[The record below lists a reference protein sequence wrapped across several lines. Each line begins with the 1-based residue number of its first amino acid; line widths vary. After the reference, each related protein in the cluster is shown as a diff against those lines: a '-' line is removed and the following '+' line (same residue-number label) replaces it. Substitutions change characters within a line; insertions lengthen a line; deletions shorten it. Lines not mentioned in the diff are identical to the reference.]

1 MKKFISFLITLTL
14 ILSLYPVSLL
24 GAKAP
29 SNKITTTVT
38 GFKTPS
44 TVDARN
50 EKGKYLILN
59 EDGTYGG
66 SLNDALYGKGAPLNG
81 KYDVDNS
88 DYYYNG
94 DYYNM
99 KSNYTIDKEGETVY
113 QRYIFPNFSPY
124 QQTMQD
130 TSGIACIVMILNY
143 LGYDVSEYSELY
155 LLKKYEELN
164 GKTVYG
170 NGTTPDGL
178 VNLVNSLS
186 LNGVT
191 ANATEIDKTL
201 FKIGTNTDYAGV
213 MPIFR
218 NCIKEGKFLVMR
230 YQSPNGYGYKVLIGH
245 DSKQEPYTTSYDLTK
260 TIDLPQ
266 DDYFIFAE
274 PNDNYDHFQDGYTA
288 NRANTVIR
296 WWFNMDYDGY
306 IDDNIRHEY
315 FIIDPSID
323 LDLDDSELIDTSKHI
338 QEDPESLD
346 TSDGTPG
353 DGING
358 ETVYNMYKYAVS
370 LGADGTDTKLYEF
383 PRNGKDMWSG
393 TKADGSSGILESK
406 KYGSYRAG
414 AFGII
419 STGGGTT
426 DRFDLPYAKISN
438 FYNMGSEGTRILLP
452 NYTVLQQTMA
462 ASCGVCAVTSVL
474 KYYGKLTDKFIN
486 YVNNDMTISA
496 AKNFIGKNSEGNDD
510 ITHYNFERAYTYA
523 YDNNQAFDD
532 TVIGGT
538 ENAYHK
544 ITLKD
549 LGYTTHCYESKRV
562 SDGTD
567 QRAKNPVFKDYYA
580 FSTFVKYHLGNDRP
594 IIANISP
601 SGGHYVTIIGYD
613 DMGNDYIYDD
623 VIIIA
628 DSTDYW
634 DGYQDGYCVYSA
646 NQFYR
651 QFTNSANA
659 EMFSTMVIYKN

>member
-14 ILSLYPVSLL
+14 ILSLYPVSLS

-38 GFKTPS
+38 GFETPS
-44 TVDARN
+44 TVDDRN
-50 EKGKYLILN
+50 AEGKYLILN
-59 EDGTYGG
+59 EDGSYGG

-81 KYDVDNS
+81 EYDVVDENTKVFNS
-88 DYYYNG
+88 DYYFNG

-99 KSNYTIDKEGETVY
+99 SSNKE
-113 QRYIFPNFSPY
+113 RKIFPKFSPY

-178 VNLVNSLS
+178 VKLVNSLG
-186 LNGVT
+186 LKLGENLVT
-191 ANATEIDKTL
+191 ANSTEIKTSSYG
-201 FKIGTNTDYAGV
+201 IGTSNNYADI
-213 MPIFR
+213 MPVFR
-218 NCIKEGKFLVMR
+218 DCIEQGKFLVMR

-245 DSKQEPYTTSYDLTK
+245 DSKQEPYTTSYDQTK
-260 TIDLPQ
+260 TIDLPH

-306 IDDNIRHEY
+306 VDDNSRHEY
-315 FIIDPSID
+315 FIIDPNID
-323 LDLDDSELIDTSKHI
+323 VEFSNAEADKGTAL
-338 QEDPESLD
+338 QEA
-346 TSDGTPG
+346 
-353 DGING
+353 
-358 ETVYNMYKYAVS
+358 YQNMYKKAVS
-370 LGADGTDTKLYEF
+370 LEASDPLLYKL
-383 PRNGKDMWSG
+383 PRNGSDMWKGVSIVRDEDG
-393 TKADGSSGILESK
+393 NPLTDENGKIVTETKNLESK
-406 KYGSYRAG
+406 KYGSYRLA

-426 DRFDLPYAKISN
+426 DRPDLPYAKITD
-438 FYNMGSEGTRILLP
+438 FYNMGSEGSRILLP
-452 NYTVLQQTMA
+452 NYTVLQQTMES
-462 ASCGVCAVTSVL
+462 SCGVCAVTSVL

-486 YVNNDMTISA
+486 YVNNDITISA

-523 YDNNQAFDD
+523 YDNNGAFDD

-544 ITLKD
+544 IVLNE

-562 SDGTD
+562 SVNGH
-567 QRAKNPVFKDYYA
+567 QRAVNPMFKDYYA
-580 FSTFVKYHLGNDRP
+580 FRAFVKYHLGNDRP
-594 IIANISP
+594 IVANVSP